1 MREHVYVPSLC
12 MGNHDYYIPF
22 SVKISYVVSCAL
34 KISDI
39 MFNLKL
45 AQALALN
52 SSPYFIILQHDNV
65 AY

>member
-1 MREHVYVPSLC
+1 MFMFQVCVWGTMIIIYHFQSKFL
-12 MGNHDYYIPF
+12 MWF
-22 SVKISYVVSCAL
+22 SCAL

-52 SSPYFIILQHDNV
+52 SSPYFIILQHDSV